1 MTEQTTAAPGRTQRA
16 RDLVDDFNDLSIAS
30 AAALDRALKDGARK
44 YAPGEWRRVGAAEH
58 LLHAD
63 NHARA
68 ALAGCGREELR
79 VHLAHLLTRAAMA
92 WELFQ
97 EEEAAR

>member
-1 MTEQTTAAPGRTQRA
+1 MRQQQHPEISA
-16 RDLVDDFNDLSIAS
+16 RLRIADDFTDLSLGCQE
-30 AAALDRALKDGARK
+30 ALDGALKDGERK
-44 YAPGEWRRVGAAEH
+44 YAPGEWRRVAAAEH

-79 VHLAHLLTRAAMA
+79 VHLTHLPTRAAMA